1 MVYPVAVWVAWADE
15 NGHIPNEDSPLSTPN
30 SKTTASTL
38 RSNTLTNQRYF
49 KYLRSQGLNITED
62 DESKASRNYV
72 LHYSCLLNFCVASRI
87 TLVQCTS
94 MEEARRAQLYFGLCF
109 QEYARM
115 GCHLTPNAHIVM
127 HLEDYIRLYGPVYG
141 WWAYAF
147 ERMNGILGR
156 FNTNG
161 HTGGEV
167 EATILR
173 GWLKTI
179 QLQDL
184 VSI

>member
-1 MVYPVAVWVAWADE
+1 
-15 NGHIPNEDSPLSTPN
+15 
-30 SKTTASTL
+30 
-38 RSNTLTNQRYF
+38 
-49 KYLRSQGLNITED
+49 
-62 DESKASRNYV
+62 
-72 LHYSCLLNFCVASRI
+72 
-87 TLVQCTS
+87 

-184 VSI
+184 VREFCLLSRMFTELDLARSHAISTGEDGGRSCHYQYAS